1 MIWIIIIVVALV
13 VGIIISVKT
22 KLFNYSPFGAIACVV
37 LAAFIVFLSNLFC
50 MPDYFEN
57 KTIIETTKVQEIA
70 TLQDTTQ
77 ANGRYFLST
86 GTYQEEMYY
95 FYYVET
101 ENGYVFNKLS
111 PERENVYI
119 KYIQGEGSPR
129 IEQSC
134 EYSIQMVKIEPS
146 FWWNIFSWIC
156 LKDYS
161 VGDIYKKQPT
171 LFSSPTY
178 TIYVPEGSIVE
189 EYDIDLQ

>member
-1 MIWIIIIVVALV
+1 MIWIIIVVIALV
-13 VGIIISVKT
+13 VGIIIDVKT
-22 KLFNYSPFGAIACVV
+22 ELFNNSPFIAIECVV
-37 LAAFIVFLSNLFC
+37 LAAFIIFLSNLFC

-57 KTIIETTKVQEIA
+57 KTIIETNAQEIVA
-70 TLQDTTQ
+70 LQDTAQ
-77 ANGRYFLST
+77 VNGKYFLGT

-119 KYIQGEGSPR
+119 KYIQGEDSPR

-134 EYSIQMVKIEPS
+134 EYSIRMVKVEPS
-146 FWWNIFSWIC
+146 FWWDILSWIR

-161 VGDIYKKQPT
+161 VGDIYKKQPKP
-171 LFSSPTY
+171 FSSPTY

-189 EYDIDLQ
+189 EYNMDLQ